1 MSRFMRK
8 VVMTPLGGACVVGMG
23 FTSVLVSL
31 FDSRGDWTHR
41 AVAFW
46 SRLFLAL
53 CRIKVTARGKENVPR
68 DSSLVLVANHLS
80 LIDIPVLMAHLP
92 ISFRFLAKTSLFKI
106 PFIGWHLHRGGHIRV
121 VREDKRAAVK
131 ALTVARKK
139 LERGIS
145 VLVFAEGSR
154 SRGRLQEFKAGAAH
168 LAVKAGIRMVPIGLV
183 GTEKVMPKGS
193 LDLRPGKVTLA
204 IGKPIETAGLASKDN
219 ATLTE
224 VLRERVSELI
234 AEPAPATG

>member
-1 MSRFMRK
+1 MA
-8 VVMTPLGGACVVGMG
+8 PLGGACVVCMGM
-23 FTSVLVSL
+23 TSVVVSL
-31 FDSRGDWTHR
+31 FDSRGDKTHK

-46 SRLFLAL
+46 SRVFLTL
-53 CRIKVTARGKENVPR
+53 CRIRVTARGKENVPK

-92 ISFRFLAKTSLFKI
+92 VSFRFLAKTSLFKV

-121 VREDKRAAVK
+121 VREDTRASVR
-131 ALTVARKK
+131 ALARARKV

-154 SRGRLQEFKAGAAH
+154 SRGKMQEFKAGAAH

-183 GTEKVMPKGS
+183 GTEKVMPKGT
-193 LDLRPGKVTLA
+193 LDLRPGRVTLS
-204 IGKPIETAGLASKDN
+204 IGQPIETAGLAGKDN

-224 VLRERVSELI
+224 TLRERVAELI
-234 AEPAPATG
+234 TEPAPATS